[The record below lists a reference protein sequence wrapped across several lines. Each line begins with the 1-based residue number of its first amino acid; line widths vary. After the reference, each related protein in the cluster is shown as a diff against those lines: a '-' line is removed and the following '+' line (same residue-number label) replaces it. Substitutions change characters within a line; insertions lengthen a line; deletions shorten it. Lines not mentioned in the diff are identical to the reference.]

1 MNPIRMT
8 LVAVALLAGA
18 QAVAQTT
25 SYPRIIGNGE
35 NIEIDYGPMPANIVG
50 GGRVMVTERGSMG
63 NIDYIHLDAMFAQA
77 PREGFVPL
85 TVGSGESAE
94 TVWVPATMVAM
105 VRRARASMAPR

>member
-1 MNPIRMT
+1 MIPVRMT

-18 QAVAQTT
+18 SAVAQTP
-25 SYPRIIGNGE
+25 SYPRIIGSGE
-35 NIEIDYGPMPANIVG
+35 NMSVDWGPMQANIVG

-85 TVGSGESAE
+85 TIGSGESAE
-94 TVWVPATMVAM
+94 TVWVPATMVQM
-105 VRRARASMAPR
+105 VRRARSSMAPR